1 MLRTVNTVAAIS
13 RGQPL
18 AELLA
23 QHFGRKTETLTNG
36 RHVSSNSLRFLPEPA
51 DNQGLMSTL
60 IQPESTPPPPVSRR

>member
-23 QHFGRKTETLTNG
+23 QHFGRENETLTNG
-36 RHVSSNSLRFLPEPA
+36 RHVSKNSLRLSWQTKQIFEAFCHSPF
-51 DNQGLMSTL
+51 N
-60 IQPESTPPPPVSRR
+60 RRDSHPGNRQ